1 MEALSITGTIALLR
15 EMGSALQAAGKIDLW
30 NKVVALQAQLIDMQ
44 LEAQSKDEKLKL
56 LSNEVSNLQEKL
68 KFSGNLIFQGY
79 WYSADGD
86 PHPFCMTCWETK
98 KLAVHLQD
106 VGEVI
111 GGYRKDCLTC
121 KNTFVDKRVSSSR
134 PSFGSIRIGRS

>member
-1 MEALSITGTIALLR
+1 MEALSITGTIALLK
-15 EMGSALQAAGKIDLW
+15 EAGSALQAAGKIELW

-44 LEAQSKDEKLKL
+44 LEAQNKDEKLKL
-56 LSNEVSNLQEKL
+56 LSNEVSSLQEKL
-68 KFSGNLIFQGY
+68 KFAGNLTFQGY

-86 PHPFCMTCWETK
+86 PYSFCMTCWETK

-106 VGEVI
+106 VGEVM

-121 KNTFVDKRVSSSR
+121 KNTFVDRGASSSR
-134 PSFGSIRIGRS
+134 SSFGSLRVVRS